1 VGKNEES
8 RNLLHA
14 ELAPIANIASGCVK
28 KYRPK
33 IAQLTD
39 QLDDF
44 PFGSFHLFM
53 CGQGSSKF
61 HRDPNDYLSFLFPI
75 QVEEGKKGALELG
88 GLDAAFKWKVGDAIL
103 LDSRLVEHGIRD
115 YEGNP
120 ENRWIGI
127 FLLQHPFLKA
137 KGLKKEEIFSD
148 GQRMNLD

>member
-1 VGKNEES
+1 
-8 RNLLHA
+8 
-14 ELAPIANIASGCVK
+14 
-28 KYRPK
+28 
-33 IAQLTD
+33 
-39 QLDDF
+39 
-44 PFGSFHLFM
+44 M